1 MVLFYEIYRD
11 NMKTILVIEDHEEIR
26 ENLSEILELD
36 GYNVLKAADG
46 KIGVAAAIEHLPDM
60 ILCDIMMPNLDGYGV
75 LHMLSRNPQTMR
87 IPFIFLTAKAEK
99 IDVRKGMSLGADDY
113 IVKPFDETDL
123 LSAVENRL
131 RKFDLIQDGAAPT
144 KSAPKSDGDLFPNAY
159 LKNYDKKDLIY
170 HEGETPTHVY
180 QVLSG
185 KLKLT
190 RLSDDGKEM
199 VLDLL
204 KTGDYF
210 GYWSVLQKQ
219 TTTESAEALEPSKVM
234 LIPTLDFLD
243 VVEHENDIASK
254 FIKLLSNNLLAQQY
268 KIVELAY
275 NSVRK
280 RVASALVQIADK
292 YKEDDASKPF
302 SMAVS
307 RETLAGIAGT
317 SVESAIRMLSEFK
330 SDGLVEVDK
339 AIITIIKYDTLKN
352 APY

>member
-1 MVLFYEIYRD
+1 
-11 NMKTILVIEDHEEIR
+11 MKTILVIEDNIEIR

-36 GYNVLKAADG
+36 GYEVIQASDG
-46 KIGVAAAIEHLPDM
+46 KDGVAKAQSDLPDL

-75 LHMLSRNPQTMR
+75 IHMLSRNPQTMR
-87 IPFIFLTAKAEK
+87 IPFIFLTAKSEK
-99 IDVRKGMSLGADDY
+99 EDVRKGMSLGADDY

-123 LSAVENRL
+123 LTAVENRL
-131 RKFDLIQDGAAPT
+131 KKFELIQDGKPGGRT
-144 KSAPKSDGDLFPNAY
+144 KIEGDLFPNSY
-159 LKNYDKKDLIY
+159 EKNYDKKELIY

-180 QVLSG
+180 QLQDG
-185 KLKLT
+185 KVKLT
-190 RLSDDGKEM
+190 RLSADGKEM

-204 KTGDYF
+204 KPGDYF
-210 GYWSVLQKQ
+210 GYWSVLQRHD
-219 TTTESAEALEPSKVM
+219 TTESAEALEPCKVKH
-234 LIPTLDFLD
+234 IPTADFLE
-243 VVEHENDIASK
+243 VVEHESEIATQ

-280 RVASALVQIADK
+280 RVASALVELADK
-292 YKEDDASKPF
+292 YTSDPSEPF

-330 SDGLVEVDK
+330 SDGLVEVNKANIKVLQYDK
-339 AIITIIKYDTLKN
+339 LKN

>member
-1 MVLFYEIYRD
+1 
-11 NMKTILVIEDHEEIR
+11 MKTILVIEDNEEIR

-36 GYNVLKAADG
+36 GYSVLKASDG
-46 KIGVAAAIEHLPDM
+46 KIGVATAQAELPDL

-99 IDVRKGMSLGADDY
+99 IDIRKGMSLGADDY

-131 RKFDLIQDGAAPT
+131 RKFELIQDGSQKAKAAAKP
-144 KSAPKSDGDLFPNAY
+144 DNELFPNCY
-159 LKNYDKKDLIY
+159 LKNYEKKDLVY

-180 QVLSG
+180 QLLSG

-204 KTGDYF
+204 KPGDYF

-219 TTTESAEALEPSKVM
+219 TTTESAEALETSQVM
-234 LIPTLDFLD
+234 LIPTADFMD
-243 VVEHENDIASK
+243 VVEHENNVASK

-280 RVASALVQIADK
+280 RVASALVQLADK
-292 YKEDDASKPF
+292 YTDDVSKPF

-330 SDGLVEVDK
+330 ADGLVEVDK
-339 AIITIIKYDTLKN
+339 ATITVTQYEKLKN

>member
-1 MVLFYEIYRD
+1 MD
-11 NMKTILVIEDHEEIR
+11 NMKTILVIEDNTEIR
-26 ENLSEILELD
+26 ENISEILELD
-36 GYNVLKAADG
+36 SYNVITAADG
-46 KIGVAAAIEHLPDM
+46 KEGVAKAQNESPDL

-87 IPFIFLTAKAEK
+87 IPFIFLTAKTEK
-99 IDVRKGMSLGADDY
+99 VDIRKGMSLGADDY

-123 LSAVENRL
+123 LNAIENRL
-131 RKFDLIQDGAAPT
+131 KKFELIQEGGGAR
-144 KSAPKSDGDLFPNAY
+144 KSMLKPNDDFFPKSFE
-159 LKNYDKKDLIY
+159 KNYSKKELIY

-180 QVLSG
+180 QLISG
-185 KLKLT
+185 KIKLT

-204 KTGDYF
+204 KAGDYF
-210 GYWSVLQKQ
+210 GYWSVLQKHN
-219 TTTESAEALEPSKVM
+219 TTESAEALEESRVIQ
-234 LIPTLDFLD
+234 IPTEDFLNL
-243 VVEHENDIASK
+243 VENESTVASS
-254 FIKLLSNNLLAQQY
+254 FIKMLSNNLLAQQY

-280 RVASALVQIADK
+280 RVASALIQLADK
-292 YKEDDASKPF
+292 YTDDPTKPF

-339 AIITIIKYDTLKN
+339 ATITVVEYEKLKN

>member
-1 MVLFYEIYRD
+1 
-11 NMKTILVIEDHEEIR
+11 MKTILIIEDNLEIR
-26 ENLSEILELD
+26 ENLAEILELD
-36 GYNVLKAADG
+36 GYEVITAEDG
-46 KIGVAAAIEHLPDM
+46 IEGVSQAQDHLPDL

-99 IDVRKGMSLGADDY
+99 VDIRKGMSLGADDY

-131 RKFDLIQDGAAPT
+131 KKYEVISGGASGRST
-144 KSAPKSDGDLFPNAY
+144 IKSDDDLFPNKY
-159 LKNYDKKDLIY
+159 QKSYGKRDLIY
-170 HEGETPTHVY
+170 REGETPTNIYLVA
-180 QVLSG
+180 SG
-185 KLKLT
+185 KVKLT
-190 RLSDDGKEM
+190 RLSNDGKEM

-204 KTGDYF
+204 KPGDYF
-210 GYWSVLQKQ
+210 GYWSVLQKTSTQ
-219 TTTESAEALEPSKVM
+219 ENAEALEPSQVVH
-234 LIPTLDFLD
+234 IPTSDFLE
-243 VVEHENDIASK
+243 VVETESAVASK

-280 RVASALVQIADK
+280 RVASALVQLSDK
-292 YKEDDASKPF
+292 YTDDPSQPF

-330 SDGLVEVDK
+330 NDGLVEVDK
-339 AIITIIKYDTLKN
+339 ATITIKEYHKLKT

>member
-1 MVLFYEIYRD
+1 
-11 NMKTILVIEDHEEIR
+11 MKTILIIEDNPEIR

-36 GYNVLKAADG
+36 GYKVLSAADG
-46 KIGVAAAIEHLPDM
+46 LEGASMAKKELPNL

-75 LHMLSRNPQTMR
+75 LHTLSRNPDTMR

-99 IDVRKGMSLGADDY
+99 IDIRKGMSLGADDY

-123 LSAVENRL
+123 LTAVENRL
-131 RKFDLIQDGAAPT
+131 KKYDALQTGMAAPVVT
-144 KSAPKSDGDLFPNAY
+144 SESDLFPNQFEKSY
-159 LKNYDKKDLIY
+159 SKKDLVY
-170 HEGETPTHVY
+170 AEGDTPTNIY
-180 QVLSG
+180 QLLYG
-185 KLKLT
+185 KIKLT
-190 RLSDDGKEM
+190 RLSTDGKEM

-204 KTGDYF
+204 KPGDYF
-210 GYWSVLQKQ
+210 GYWSVLEK
-219 TTTESAEALEPSKVM
+219 TTTMENAEALEDAKV
-234 LIPTLDFLD
+234 LHIPKSDFLE
-243 VVEHENDIASK
+243 VIENQPHIASK
-254 FIKLLSNNLLAQQY
+254 FVKMLSNNLLAKQY

-280 RVASALVQIADK
+280 RVASALVQLSDK
-292 YKEDDASKPF
+292 YTSDPSVPF
-302 SMAVS
+302 SMSVS

-339 AIITIIKYDTLKN
+339 ANITIVDYHKLKT

>member
-1 MVLFYEIYRD
+1 
-11 NMKTILVIEDHEEIR
+11 MKTILVIEDNSEIR
-26 ENLSEILELD
+26 ENLREILELD
-36 GYNVLKAADG
+36 GYQVSTAEDG
-46 KIGVAAAIEHLPDM
+46 KVGVSIAYEELPDL

-99 IDVRKGMSLGADDY
+99 VDIRKGMSLGADDY
-113 IVKPFDETDL
+113 IVKPFDEVDL
-123 LSAVENRL
+123 LTAVENRL
-131 RKFDLIQDGAAPT
+131 KKFELIQEPSGNTRMAS
-144 KSAPKSDGDLFPNAY
+144 KSKSDLFPNKY
-159 LKNYDKKDLIY
+159 VKNYEKKELIY
-170 HEGETPTHVY
+170 HVGETPTNVY
-180 QVLSG
+180 QLESG
-185 KLKLT
+185 KVKLT

-204 KTGDYF
+204 KPGDYF
-210 GYWSVLQKQ
+210 GYWSVLQKEN
-219 TTTESAEALEPSKVM
+219 TTENAEALEPSKVVH
-234 LIPTLDFLD
+234 IPHSDFLE
-243 VVEHENDIASK
+243 VVQNESDIASK

-280 RVASALVQIADK
+280 RVASALIQLADK
-292 YKEDDASKPF
+292 YTDDPTKPF

-330 SDGLVEVDK
+330 SDGLVEVNKANIKIVNYDK
-339 AIITIIKYDTLKN
+339 LKN

>member
-1 MVLFYEIYRD
+1 
-11 NMKTILVIEDHEEIR
+11 MKTILIIEDNVEIR
-26 ENLSEILELD
+26 ENLAEILELD
-36 GYNVLKAADG
+36 GYEVVTASDG
-46 KIGVAAAIEHLPDM
+46 IEGVSSAQENLPNL

-75 LHMLSRNPQTMR
+75 LHMLSRNPETMR

-99 IDVRKGMSLGADDY
+99 VDIRKGMSLGADDY

-123 LSAVENRL
+123 LNAVENRL
-131 RKFDLIQDGAAPT
+131 RKFDLIQAAQPGPAIR
-144 KSAPKSDGDLFPNAY
+144 KDENDWFPNQY
-159 LKNYDKKDLIY
+159 EKQYDKRELVY
-170 HEGETPTHVY
+170 HEGETPTNIY
-180 QVLSG
+180 QVLQG

-190 RLSDDGKEM
+190 RLSTDGKEM

-204 KTGDYF
+204 KPGDYF
-210 GYWSVLQKQ
+210 GYWSVLQK
-219 TTTESAEALEPSKVM
+219 TNTTENAEALEASRVRH
-234 LIPTLDFLD
+234 IPTSDFLE
-243 VVEHENDIASK
+243 VIENQPGASSR
-254 FIKLLSNNLLAQQY
+254 FIKMLSNNLLAQQY

-280 RVASALVQIADK
+280 RVASALVQLSDK
-292 YKEDDASKPF
+292 YTDDPGKPF

-339 AIITIIKYDTLKN
+339 ATITVVDYHKLKT

>member
-1 MVLFYEIYRD
+1 
-11 NMKTILVIEDHEEIR
+11 MKTILVIEDNEEIR

-36 GYNVLKAADG
+36 GYTVIKAEDG
-46 KIGVAAAIEHLPDM
+46 KIGVTIAQQHLPDL
-60 ILCDIMMPNLDGYGV
+60 ILCDIMKPNLDGYGV

-87 IPFIFLTAKAEK
+87 IPFILLTAKAEK
-99 IDVRKGMSLGADDY
+99 IDIRKGMSLGADDY

-123 LSAVENRL
+123 LTAVENRL
-131 RKFDLIQDGAAPT
+131 RKFELIQDSNVKAVSAT
-144 KSAPKSDGDLFPNAY
+144 KPDSELFPNCY
-159 LKNYDKKDLIY
+159 IKNYNKKDLVY
-170 HEGETPTHVY
+170 HEGETPTNVY
-180 QVLSG
+180 QLLSG

-204 KTGDYF
+204 KPGDYF

-219 TTTESAEALEPSKVM
+219 TTTESAEAFEPSQAM
-234 LIPTLDFLD
+234 LIPTADFLD
-243 VVEHENDIASK
+243 VLEHENNIASK

-280 RVASALVQIADK
+280 RVANALVQLVAKYAD
-292 YKEDDASKPF
+292 DPNKPF

-330 SDGLVEVDK
+330 ADGLVIVDK
-339 AIITIIKYDTLKN
+339 ATITVTQYEKLKN